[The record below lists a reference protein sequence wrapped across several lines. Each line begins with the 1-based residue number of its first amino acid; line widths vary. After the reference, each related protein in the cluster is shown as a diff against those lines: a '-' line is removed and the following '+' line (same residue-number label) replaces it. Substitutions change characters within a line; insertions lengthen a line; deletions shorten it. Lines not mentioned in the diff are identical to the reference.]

1 MAPFTQLALSWLRL
15 YGSITDEN
23 TQTRVE
29 GTRKS
34 VAIVGAG
41 TAGLSALKALLDLP
55 VETRV
60 DWDIVLYEKRWDV
73 GGVWY
78 VFVSI

>member
-1 MAPFTQLALSWLRL
+1 MAPFSQFVLSWLRL
-15 YGSITDEN
+15 HGSTN
-23 TQTRVE
+23 TQGGVE

-60 DWDIVLYEKRWDV
+60 NWDIVLYEQRSVV

-78 VFVSI
+78 VFRVC